1 MKEYLQKIQDDM
13 AKATKMYHDGED
25 VRAVIRILKDA
36 RGYLL
41 NTIDFF
47 AIEAFQKCHYSKTEI
62 ERNCHEK

>member
-25 VRAVIRILKDA
+25 VREVIRTLKEA

-47 AIEAFQKCHYSKTEI
+47 STETFKKCHYTKTQI
-62 ERNCHEK
+62 ERNS